1 MFHIADIATS
11 TDYLPPKLMNQK
23 PGLVMSDAT
32 PRDAVGA
39 PLNLYRLL
47 CECPQ
52 SAKVG
57 LSGSRG
63 IHSAL
68 RTATGVLAIMLVRL
82 IAIPSLYRRVTI
94 LATDSWRL
102 KDHLERQRRK
112 LLV

>member
-1 MFHIADIATS
+1 
-11 TDYLPPKLMNQK
+11 MNQK

-32 PRDAVGA
+32 PRDAVGT
-39 PLNLYRLL
+39 PRNLYRLL

-57 LSGSRG
+57 LSAGRG
-63 IHSAL
+63 IHSGGVTAL
-68 RTATGVLAIMLVRL
+68 HTGTGVLAIMLVRL